1 MKRVVIVAAGDFP
14 KKGGAAWHLLATA
27 DKVVCCDSAADAY
40 RRHFK
45 KQPDAVVGDC
55 DSVKGRF
62 DRLVKIAEQ
71 NTNDL
76 TKAVLWCR
84 AQRWQNL
91 VIVGATGKRD
101 DHSVGNVFRALA
113 LGVEI
118 VTDYGHFLPFDG
130 QRTFR
135 VRKGCAV
142 SIFATDPA
150 THMTS
155 KGLAWQLEGVAFTN
169 LYCATLNRATATR
182 ITLTTTHPVLVYFA
196 S

>member
-14 KKGGAAWHLLATA
+14 KKASASWQLVATA
-27 DKVVCCDSAADAY
+27 DRVVCCDSAADTY

-55 DSVKGRF
+55 DSVKGHF
-62 DRLVKIAEQ
+62 DHLVKIAEQ
-71 NTNDL
+71 DTNDL

-84 AQRWQNL
+84 AQGWHNP

-101 DHSVGNVFRALA
+101 DHTVGNVFRALA
-113 LGVEI
+113 LGVEM
-118 VTDYGHFLPFDG
+118 VTDYGRFLPLDG

-142 SIFATDPA
+142 SIFATDAA
-150 THMTS
+150 TRMTS
-155 KGLAWQLEGVAFTN
+155 KGLAWQLDGVALTN

-182 ITLTTTHPVLVYFA
+182 VTLTTTHPVYVYFA